1 MTRTAYEAQPR
12 DELLDGIAEEFLH
25 HARHGRRLIA
35 VDGAATVDT
44 ARFADDLSA
53 ALARRGQRVV
63 RASVGRA
70 DETGGADE
78 TSGHHRIDEASL
90 RTEVV
95 EPFRAGTMPG
105 ASDDSVLVVDG
116 RGLLDDPVRG
126 IWHFSLWLMSGDE
139 LPHSG
144 ASVIVDVTD
153 DAAPS
158 RFFYDYC
165 ALPPSVNRP
174 GLR

>member
-44 ARFADDLSA
+44 VRFADDLA
-53 ALARRGQRVV
+53 AVLGGRGQTIV
-63 RASVGRA
+63 RASVGGS
-70 DETGGADE
+70 DETGGAQ
-78 TSGHHRIDEASL
+78 RIDETSL

-105 ASDDSVLVVDG
+105 ASEDAVLVVDV
-116 RGLLDDPVRG
+116 RGLLDDAVRG
-126 IWHFSLWLMSGDE
+126 IWHFSVWLMAGDE

-144 ASVIVDVTD
+144 ASIIVDVTD
-153 DAAPS
+153 DAAPN